1 MVRVAIVSHVR
12 MYRDGLAAALAED
25 DRFEVAL
32 TAATAAGAVAG
43 IRSER
48 PDLAL
53 VDTTTVDLRRAL
65 RELRG
70 AVSGLPVVAFGVPET
85 DDRVVECAEAGAT
98 AIVTRECE
106 LATLLN
112 TLESVQHGELLCT
125 PRVAASLLRR
135 VGTLAADRPAP
146 GPATTL
152 TTREQQVISLIDDG
166 LSNKEIARELC
177 IEVPTVKNHVHHI
190 LEKLQV
196 RRRAEA
202 AAWARARQ

>member
-12 MYRDGLAAALAED
+12 MYRDGLATALAQDE
-25 DRFEVAL
+25 RFDVVV

-43 IRSER
+43 IRRER

-53 VDTTTVDLRRAL
+53 VDTTTVDVRAAV

-70 AVSGLPVVAFGVPET
+70 AARALPVVAIAVPES
-85 DDRVVECAEAGAT
+85 DQRVVECAEAGVA
-98 AIVTRECE
+98 AIVTRESE
-106 LATLLN
+106 LATLMN
-112 TLESVQHGELLCT
+112 TLQSVQRGELLCT

-135 VGTLAADRPAP
+135 VGTLAADRPP
-146 GPATTL
+146 GATTAL
-152 TTREQQVISLIDDG
+152 TTRERQVVGLIDDG

-177 IEVPTVKNHVHHI
+177 IELPTVKNHVHHI
-190 LEKLQV
+190 LGKLRV

-202 AAWARARQ
+202 AAWARANQ